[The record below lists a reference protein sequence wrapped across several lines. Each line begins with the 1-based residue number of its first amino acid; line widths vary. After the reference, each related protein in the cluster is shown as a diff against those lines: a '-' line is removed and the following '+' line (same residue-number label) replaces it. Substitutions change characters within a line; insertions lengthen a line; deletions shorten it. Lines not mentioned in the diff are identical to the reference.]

1 MIRTMTND
9 KTRSTLIPPQRT
21 VCAIS
26 KIEVIP
32 LSVPDA
38 DRDDLDGLVDTVIV
52 KIHDEAGRYGFG
64 ETDAPPNVIKAF
76 IETPTAHAWSRN
88 ISEILVG
95 SDPLEI
101 TALWQKMYEGTF
113 WHGRRGLGLHAIG
126 ALDIALHDLA
136 GKQLGLPV
144 YKLMGGARRSHLEPY
159 CTIYPGLAHGRDTA
173 SLMQEI
179 ARQFDK
185 ALAVGFRA
193 VKMEVLFYDLVN
205 DSELANCIR
214 EGRRMLGDGITL
226 ALDFGYRW
234 RSWHDALSV
243 LRSIADCNIYFAE
256 ATLQHDD
263 IEGHARLAAASPIRI
278 CGAEAGAG
286 RHEMRE
292 WIERAKVAV
301 IQPNITRSGGLTE
314 IRRIADMAEMAGVD
328 VIPHGWKTGITSAVG
343 RHFQASCPASPYFEY
358 VSPHVF
364 DSQLRRHLTSPEAA
378 LNNGKMALPD
388 GPGLGIALNED
399 LIERWRTD

>member
-1 MIRTMTND
+1 
-9 KTRSTLIPPQRT
+9 
-21 VCAIS
+21 
-26 KIEVIP
+26 
-32 LSVPDA
+32 
-38 DRDDLDGLVDTVIV
+38 
-52 KIHDEAGRYGFG
+52 
-64 ETDAPPNVIKAF
+64 
-76 IETPTAHAWSRN
+76 
-88 ISEILVG
+88 
-95 SDPLEI
+95 
-101 TALWQKMYEGTF
+101 F

-243 LRSIADCNIYFAE
+243 LRS
-256 ATLQHDD
+256 
-263 IEGHARLAAASPIRI
+263 
-278 CGAEAGAG
+278 
-286 RHEMRE
+286 
-292 WIERAKVAV
+292 
-301 IQPNITRSGGLTE
+301 
-314 IRRIADMAEMAGVD
+314 
-328 VIPHGWKTGITSAVG
+328 
-343 RHFQASCPASPYFEY
+343 
-358 VSPHVF
+358 
-364 DSQLRRHLTSPEAA
+364 
-378 LNNGKMALPD
+378 
-388 GPGLGIALNED
+388 
-399 LIERWRTD
+399 